1 MENQSFGTIKSSE
14 NITNLAKANKVEKSQ
29 AELRDILKER
39 FSSMEKTIKQEIN
52 EYKISL
58 TNKTFEDKEGEEEGS
73 GNKRKELIQTKINA
87 LFDKALQIKEK
98 INGKDLLSQYTDEIE
113 AIYNTETITLNL
125 DQKLEEYIE
134 FYKKINLDLPFDFEN
149 TIRDIWGRNQNE
161 ISEVIEKNGFNDI
174 LIIPPTEDLSIL
186 SEKMKMENGNWT
198 SSNFDEGGGF
208 EKAQSQNIDK
218 TRIVLVHKT
227 QNLKDH
233 PELSKTL
240 NIKGE
245 DVDMKNTLT
254 LEDYLVFQRKYFE
267 ETGKHLDE
275 DGWTWLAT
283 KSGSRLVCSYW
294 GPGAGQLRVHA
305 GDLDSQDDSLGAR
318 PSRSF
323 F

>member
-283 KSGSRLVCSYW
+283 KSGSRLVSSAW
-294 GPGAGQLRVHA
+294 APGDGQLHVDA
-305 GDLDSQDDSLGAR
+305 DGLDFRLDNLGAR